1 MAKKVNKKET
11 EKVVETVVE
20 TVEMESTEIKAN
32 ISEIEE
38 TINNID
44 TEIKADIVDIEQLQ
58 KESETVL
65 KPLAEINDKMS
76 ELDINAE
83 KINEKLTSSSKEEIE
98 EFIQEEIKKVEN
110 VKKDLEK
117 ITKKNNVKPSN
128 SMTNWWNGMGYDI

>member
-11 EKVVETVVE
+11 EKVVETVVNA
-20 TVEMESTEIKAN
+20 VEMESTEIKAN
-32 ISEIEE
+32 ISEIED

-58 KESETVL
+58 KETETVL

-76 ELDINAE
+76 ELNIDAE

-117 ITKKNNVKPSN
+117 ITKKNNIKPSN
-128 SMTNWWNGMGYDI
+128 NMTNWWNGMGYDI